1 MVIARLTIW
10 ADFPK
15 ISIDTRIYGGF
26 AEHLGRHIYTELI
39 EPAHPLADAQG
50 FRTDVIELFRGLYM
64 PIVRY
69 PGGNFV
75 SGDLNLTQEV

>member
-1 MVIARLTIW
+1 MVIARLIIQ

-15 ISIDTRIYGGF
+15 ISIDARIYGGF
-26 AEHLGRHIYTELI
+26 AEHLGRHIYTGMI

-64 PIVRY
+64 PIV
-69 PGGNFV
+69 PCLCGNFG
-75 SGDLNLTQEV
+75 SGDLNLTQDI